1 MECKHN
7 LLMKDHEYQTY
18 ACVICGDA
26 IVDVPG
32 DKKPPKPAPGGCGSY
47 IAPLPPGADPSRAE
61 RQERV
66 WWRLEYGVDFSK
78 DMHKKAYA
86 WASENLSANYR
97 LGTVTDQAPLKRALK
112 DNLRAITSEQLGEL
126 ELMLGV

>member
-32 DKKPPKPAPGGCGSY
+32 DKKPS
-47 IAPLPPGADPSRAE
+47 IAPPPPDKELTRAE

-66 WWRLEYGVDFSK
+66 WFKLEYNK
-78 DMHKKAYA
+78 IPKNMHHLLYA

-112 DNLRAITSEQLGEL
+112 DNLRAITSKQLSEL
-126 ELMLGV
+126 ELILGV